1 MTKRDTAALERT
13 ISYGATLGPDYMAR
27 AISAMIR
34 ASNSKVQRELLE
46 RARQLPGVTQSA
58 EFII

>member
-1 MTKRDTAALERT
+1 MTKRDTAALERA

-46 RARQLPGVTQSA
+46 RARQLPGVTQST